1 MRVLVVSSRFPWPS
15 YTGDRMRASIWLT
28 ALAPHARVALVAPAG
43 LVPAGTA
50 SFDFYPAA
58 RSIKSGLR
66 RAVTV
71 LRDGLPLQSLLVA
84 PYEWKK
90 AISAA
95 RGNFGRFDAT
105 VVVLSRVDPWVR
117 DSIDGTRILDAIDSL
132 RRNAEERGNAA
143 SIWSRWLWRHEARR
157 LARAEADASSVYEHI
172 VVVSREETSE
182 FGGTATVISNSVPVR
197 PLDPAAPRRF
207 DFGFWGRLAYFA
219 NADAARWLM
228 EEIWPVIRE
237 RHPAATLAIGGAD
250 APRAIRRE
258 AERHGI
264 ELVSPVADI
273 SAFARSVRVAIMP
286 VRHGSGQSSKVLEA
300 AEGGCA
306 IVATR
311 QALRALDPIARH
323 ASVAEDA
330 PSIANAALDLLS
342 GEQLRSAMA
351 AALRREVV
359 ANYSRDRVLE
369 QFAHLAGVRQS
380 SEAVT
385 A

>member
-15 YTGDRMRASIWLT
+15 YTGDRMRASIWVA
-28 ALAPHARVALVAPAG
+28 ALAPHARVALVAPSG
-43 LVPAGTA
+43 VVPAGFPR
-50 SFDFYPAA
+50 FDFYPAA

-71 LRDGLPLQSLLVA
+71 LRDGLPLQSLLAA
-84 PYEWKK
+84 PYDWKG
-90 AISAA
+90 AMSSA
-95 RGNFGRFDAT
+95 RERFGGFDAT
-105 VVVLSRVDPWVR
+105 VVLLSRLDPWVR
-117 DSIDGTRILDAIDSL
+117 DSIEGTRILDAIDSL

-157 LARAEADASSVYEHI
+157 LAKAEADASSAYEHI
-172 VVVSREETSE
+172 VVVSRDETSE
-182 FGGTATVISNSVPVR
+182 FSGAAEVIANSVSIR

-228 EEIWPVIRE
+228 DEIWPAIRE
-237 RHPAATLAIGGAD
+237 RHPTATLVIGGAD

-258 AERHGI
+258 AERRSI

-286 VRHGSGQSSKVLEA
+286 VRHGSGQASKVLEA
-300 AEGGCA
+300 AEAGCA

-323 ASVAEDA
+323 ASVADDVS
-330 PSIANAALDLLS
+330 SIANAALELLA
-342 GEQLRSAMA
+342 GEQLRTAMA

-359 ANYSRDRVLE
+359 ASYSRDQVLE
-369 QFAHLAGVRQS
+369 LFAHLAGVRHS
-380 SEAVT
+380 AEAVT